1 MVIINMS
8 TAMRHVVTC
17 LIALALFQSSV
28 VAQTDACTEE
38 HAVFVDGQAMPEPLF
53 EPIAG
58 DAEAWSSPAVEDVA
72 CDDVIAAT
80 DVATP
85 VMVDSTPLQDDQAH
99 YRQSAAYYELRL
111 LTDAAFE
118 DRGLL
123 TRFREVAPKLTPMQ
137 RYDIFE
143 RGRKTPTA
151 WAVLLNV
158 WPIPMLGSMI
168 TGDWAGVGYFYLGA
182 LIAYP
187 FVMPILVDR
196 GYSDAYRLYAAPG
209 LMLMAYAA
217 CRPLINTF
225 GISRF
230 NNDLRDALGIAST
243 AMLELAPVLVPSMAS
258 QFTPGVGLHLR
269 F

>member
-1 MVIINMS
+1 
-8 TAMRHVVTC
+8 
-17 LIALALFQSSV
+17 
-28 VAQTDACTEE
+28 
-38 HAVFVDGQAMPEPLF
+38 VFVDGQAMPEPLF

-58 DAEAWSSPAVEDVA
+58 DAEAWMSPAVEDVA

-85 VMVDSTPLQDDQAH
+85 VMVDSTLVQDDQAH

-151 WAVLLNV
+151 WAVLLNL

-168 TGDWAGVGYFYLGA
+168 TGDWAGVGFFYLGA

-187 FVMPILVDR
+187 FVMPILVDT